1 MSSNK
6 KTLQL
11 VKKAAEPAD
20 KDNAQ
25 IPAATG
31 RREGLDIGVELV
43 EGFNHLGMVS
53 EHVRGIAPYDAVSS
67 LDKIK
72 LRSQISHFK
81 LDWNE
86 STVDPSPKVF
96 EALQKHLK
104 CTNSLNWYPPLFAN
118 ELRAKLSHYVGLPME
133 SILVTNGSD
142 DALELLMNTYLDPGD
157 KVVTAYPTY
166 AHALLFARA
175 RGANIVKVVYP
186 DVFKA
191 DVEAIISAIDERTK
205 LVYLVNPNNPTGTF
219 FHAEEMERIL
229 KAAPRALVLSDE
241 AYYEFCGET
250 MVPLIK
256 KYENLLVTRSF
267 SKAFA
272 LAALRIGYLMANPN
286 TVRQLTRIYNPK
298 SVNALA
304 QIAAAATLDDIGHY
318 EKYVR
323 EVNAAKKIIEDFC
336 GQWGLPF
343 KSTRANYVMIKTPR
357 VARVIKELAD
367 EGVHV
372 RDRSSIPELRGYFRF
387 NLGNL
392 QQTDEILRRMD
403 RAFKKAGLTKKNG
416 HKN

>member
-166 AHALLFARA
+166 AHA
-175 RGANIVKVVYP
+175 
-186 DVFKA
+186 
-191 DVEAIISAIDERTK
+191 E
-205 LVYLVNPNNPTGTF
+205 PT
-219 FHAEEMERIL
+219 
-229 KAAPRALVLSDE
+229 S
-241 AYYEFCGET
+241 
-250 MVPLIK
+250 
-256 KYENLLVTRSF
+256 
-267 SKAFA
+267 
-272 LAALRIGYLMANPN
+272 
-286 TVRQLTRIYNPK
+286 
-298 SVNALA
+298 
-304 QIAAAATLDDIGHY
+304 
-318 EKYVR
+318 
-323 EVNAAKKIIEDFC
+323 
-336 GQWGLPF
+336 
-343 KSTRANYVMIKTPR
+343 
-357 VARVIKELAD
+357 
-367 EGVHV
+367 
-372 RDRSSIPELRGYFRF
+372 
-387 NLGNL
+387 
-392 QQTDEILRRMD
+392 
-403 RAFKKAGLTKKNG
+403 
-416 HKN
+416 